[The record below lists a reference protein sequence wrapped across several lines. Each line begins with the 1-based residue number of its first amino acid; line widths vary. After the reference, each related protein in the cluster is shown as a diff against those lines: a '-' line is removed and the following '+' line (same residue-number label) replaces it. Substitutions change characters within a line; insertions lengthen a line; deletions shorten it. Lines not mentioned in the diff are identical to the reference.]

1 MADDD
6 ENKQKKHTVESLF
19 MLYANNNINA
29 LDLDNEVHESIL
41 LSQMDFWLDQAKLLR
56 TVFTMTETGL
66 AYMKFKKWRLDFE
79 EFLEFLNIICQGKDI
94 KIDDVKQALVE
105 AGPPGGTAE
114 IVVK

>member
-66 AYMKFKKWRLDFE
+66 AYMKFK
-79 EFLEFLNIICQGKDI
+79 I
-94 KIDDVKQALVE
+94 V
-105 AGPPGGTAE
+105 AGLSPQKA
-114 IVVK
+114 IHMQ